1 MIVGEN
7 MNLLISICE
16 SFLTPA
22 KVMMYSLT
30 RFHEDVD
37 VYLLYSSL
45 SKEEINDLELFLINK
60 CNARLHP
67 VCASGFF
74 TNVPLSD
81 RYKKPELYYRILAP
95 YLLSAE
101 LDRVLYLDADIIING
116 SLNEFYN
123 QSFED
128 NYAAAVRDR
137 FENIDKVVLLKEK
150 LGLKKEDAY
159 FNSGVMLF
167 NLTLFRKEIK
177 LEDIMALIEEKR
189 EALRYFDQDVLNC
202 LLKNHIKLC
211 SQEYNTQ
218 TYPFDQ
224 CSLSDIKAA
233 AVVIHYTGLPKPWSP
248 DYNGTLDYLYWK
260 NALNAG
266 FTEDYLDYWEKKC
279 GSQEADK
286 E

>member
-1 MIVGEN
+1 

-22 KVMMYSLT
+22 KVMLYSLA

-37 VYLLYSSL
+37 IYLLYSSL
-45 SKEEINDLELFLINK
+45 SQEDIYDLELFLINK
-60 CNARLHP
+60 CKARLYP

-74 TNVPLSD
+74 TNVPLSS

-95 YLLSAE
+95 YLLPAE

-116 SLNEFYN
+116 SLNEFYYQN
-123 QSFED
+123 FEN

-137 FENIDKVVLLKEK
+137 FENIDKVVVLKEK
-150 LGLKKEDAY
+150 LGLKKEDSY
-159 FNSGVMLF
+159 FNSGVLLF
-167 NLTLFRKEIK
+167 NLALFRKEIT

-211 SQEYNTQ
+211 GQEYNTQ

-224 CSLSDIKAA
+224 SSLSDIKDA

-248 DYNGTLDYLYWK
+248 EYNGTLDYLYWK

-266 FTEDYLDYWEKKC
+266 FTQDYQDYWEKKF
-279 GSQEADK
+279 GSQDPDFTID
-286 E
+286 

>member
-1 MIVGEN
+1 

-22 KVMMYSLT
+22 KVMLYSLS
-30 RFHEDVD
+30 RFHEDAD
-37 VYLLYSSL
+37 IYLLYSSL
-45 SKEEINDLELFLINK
+45 SQEEIKDLELFLINK
-60 CNARLHP
+60 CKARLHP

-74 TNVPLSD
+74 TNVPLSS

-95 YLLSAE
+95 YLLPAE

-150 LGLKKEDAY
+150 LGLKIEDAY

-167 NLTLFRKEIK
+167 NLALFRKKIK

-224 CSLSDIKAA
+224 SSLSDIKDT

-248 DYNGTLDYLYWK
+248 EYNGTLDYLYWK
-260 NALNAG
+260 NSLNAG
-266 FTEDYLDYWEKKC
+266 FTQDYQDYWEKKF
-279 GSQEADK
+279 GSQEVEQSQK
-286 E
+286 